1 MTTRRLVAATLAT
14 AVALGSVS
22 LALAAWSGSGT
33 GSGAGRALTMPAGS
47 APTAAANGTTVAV
60 RWPAATFS
68 GGDSVEGYLVQRYS
82 AVNGGPATV
91 GAACSGLITTTTC
104 TESGVTAGAWFYT
117 VVPVQGG
124 WHGTESPAGNTV
136 TTG

>member
-1 MTTRRLVAATLAT
+1 MTMRKLVAAALAT
-14 AVALGSVS
+14 AVAFGSAS
-22 LALAAWSGSGT
+22 LALGAWSASGT

-47 APTAAANGTTVAV
+47 APSEAATGTSVTV
-60 RWPAATFS
+60 RWPAATFP

-82 AVNGGPATV
+82 AANGTPATV
-91 GAACSGLITTTTC
+91 GAACSGVVTTTTC
-104 TESGVTAGAWFYT
+104 TETGITAGAWFYT

-124 WHGTESPAGNTV
+124 WHGTESPAGNTL